1 MERHFQ
7 RSSRPSTRVSMPND
21 QALVAMHVLK
31 KQGKCLHML
40 SGNISYGLCSRGYSC
55 TRCSF
60 DQMMEDAG
68 YLQN

>member
-1 MERHFQ
+1 MERHSQ
-7 RSSRPSTRVSMPND
+7 KINRPFSAYATPNEK
-21 QALVAMHVLK
+21 ALLAMQILK